1 MKNINA
7 VTHVQVSEQYL
18 ATFLT
23 HSMVS
28 SYKREVR
35 DTCVYL
41 ARRKIVLKMPWRHE
55 VLLCTTLILQSIPE
69 SLSVASMLEWLTS
82 STCVPLYAALLIA
95 RRYVHC
101 LLVVVGK
108 LRYQVM

>member
-7 VTHVQVSEQYL
+7 ITHVQVSEQYL

-95 RRYVHC
+95 
-101 LLVVVGK
+101 
-108 LRYQVM
+108 